1 MEKLDLTPQPPLPP
15 FDSAQG
21 RQGEGEGKKPAR
33 IEEKDGGQDS
43 HKETEQRLFP
53 VSPAPDPQ
61 SPIPVSADGEEKD
74 LLLAAHGG
82 EGADSLAFTGGGEG
96 LPFSPSPT
104 LPVGEEAVG
113 GAGAVE
119 MWEVEEPPKQV
130 AFVEPEYP
138 ALARRMGV
146 EGSVVVRY
154 LVDRDGRVEQV
165 TVLEGPELL
174 REACLRAVGQFIYE
188 PVYHRGRRTKV
199 WMRQVVTF
207 RLE

>member
-1 MEKLDLTPQPPLPP
+1 M
-15 FDSAQG
+15 
-21 RQGEGEGKKPAR
+21 
-33 IEEKDGGQDS
+33 
-43 HKETEQRLFP
+43 
-53 VSPAPDPQ
+53 
-61 SPIPVSADGEEKD
+61 
-74 LLLAAHGG
+74 
-82 EGADSLAFTGGGEG
+82 
-96 LPFSPSPT
+96 
-104 LPVGEEAVG
+104 G
-113 GAGAVE
+113 GAGALE
-119 MWEVEEPPKQV
+119 MWQVEEPPKQV

-154 LVDRDGRVEQV
+154 LVDREGRVEQMA
-165 TVLEGPELL
+165 VLEGPELL